1 MYAVRMDNMS
11 TRLRIARIEAGYS
24 SASQAAR
31 AHGWR
36 VSTYI
41 AHENG
46 QNHYDAAQ
54 AQEYAK
60 AFKTE
65 AEWLLWGRDF
75 STSGIEAELRQLP
88 PEDAKRLLDEFNNMI
103 RAVKLVRRRK

>member
-1 MYAVRMDNMS
+1 MKDMA
-11 TRLRIARIEAGYS
+11 TRLRQARIEAGYS
-24 SASQAAR
+24 AASQAAR

-46 QNHYDAAQ
+46 QNQYDAAQ

-65 AEWLLWGRDF
+65 AEWLLLGRKPLISD
-75 STSGIEAELRQLP
+75 IEHELKQLP
-88 PEDAKRLLDEFNNMI
+88 PEDAQKLLDEFHNMI
-103 RAVKLVRRRK
+103 RAVRLIRRKK

>member
-1 MYAVRMDNMS
+1 MEEMAS
-11 TRLRIARIEAGYS
+11 RLREARVKAGYS

-46 QNHYDAAQ
+46 QNHYDAEQ
-54 AQEYAK
+54 AKEYAK

-65 AEWLLWGRDF
+65 AEFLLLGRS
-75 STSGIEAELRQLP
+75 STASGIESELRMLP
-88 PEDAKRLLDEFNNMI
+88 PEDAEKLLQEFHNMI
-103 RAVKLVRRRK
+103 RAVKLVRRTK

>member
-1 MYAVRMDNMS
+1 MEEMGS
-11 TRLRIARIEAGYS
+11 RLREARIRAGFS

-46 QNHYDAAQ
+46 QNHFDAGQ
-54 AQEYAK
+54 AQDYAK

-65 AEWLLWGRDF
+65 AEWLLLGR
-75 STSGIEAELRQLP
+75 SSSVSGIEQELRMLP
-88 PEDAKRLLDEFNNMI
+88 PEDAQKLIEEFSNMI
-103 RAVKLVRRRK
+103 RAVKLVRRKP

>member
-1 MYAVRMDNMS
+1 MENMA
-11 TRLRIARIEAGYS
+11 TRLRQARIEAGYS

-31 AHGWR
+31 AHGWS

-46 QNHYDAAQ
+46 QNQYDAEQ
-54 AQEYAK
+54 AQSYAK

-65 AEWLLWGRDF
+65 AEWLLLGRK
-75 STSGIEAELRQLP
+75 STVSSLEQELRMLP
-88 PEDAKRLLDEFNNMI
+88 PEDAQKLLEEFANMI
-103 RAVKLVRRRK
+103 RAVKLIRRKK